1 MKNNKGAIP
10 KYIMIIFISIFVMI
24 FLAAT
29 EFGPIVAALNL
40 FIIIFYVIKINMA
53 LSPQTQ
59 NTFIPAQTQSTPS
72 SFVDNFIKCPK
83 CNVSVKS
90 DSKFCG
96 SCGAPIPEIHY
107 ATINDYN
114 EIFRYNEVYLLKEF
128 ITKEL
133 NKAGVDLNTQMMPLE
148 VLKRKKVFSL
158 IFSFLL
164 FTYISMIFFHFPML
178 TYIIGLI
185 ILVIFNKKTKK
196 YDLIEYL
203 TKEIKSRPSE
213 KISNIVM
220 NTKENLVADN
230 QKTLRI
236 ASTVAAIFIPMLIF
250 MNPHIMYEK
259 TTDGYSV
266 RFYTFGLTNMT
277 TATIPSTHNGENV
290 VSLRGNTF
298 SNMHFLTDVTLP
310 DTIKEIRGQAFKND
324 ASLESVN
331 IPKNLEY
338 LAGGAFYNCSSL
350 KSIELPDTLTF
361 LGGESFK
368 NASSLEAIKLS
379 ENITEIRGNSFEE
392 CTSLKEITIPDKVT
406 RIGGHA
412 FYGAK
417 SLNKVTLTENSQLN
431 EIGSSAFRQCE
442 SLYSITIPRNT
453 SVNERAFKESPTH
466 IYYFGLGTKSQFI
479 YVSSED
485 QATIIETANFGNV
498 YVQVDSVQYTSY
510 DNWKVQLKLT
520 GGLNENVGF
529 DNYYNAALVKTN
541 FNIKILSCN
550 PNGKVG
556 IEITYN

>member
-1 MKNNKGAIP
+1 MKKIKNERIQIALIV
-10 KYIMIIFISIFVMI
+10 IVTIFFTTMLSN
-24 FLAAT
+24 T
-29 EFGPIVAALNL
+29 EFGGLAAIINFAVTIYCIV
-40 FIIIFYVIKINMA
+40 KISMPKVA
-53 LSPQTQ
+53 QTQ
-59 NTFIPAQTQSTPS
+59 NTFAPEQAQSTPS
-72 SFVDNFIKCPK
+72 SFVDNFVKCPK
-83 CNVSVKS
+83 CNVSVKAGA
-90 DSKFCG
+90 KFCG
-96 SCGAPIPEIHY
+96 SCGAPIPETHY

-133 NKAGVDLNTQMMPLE
+133 NKAGVDLNTQMVPLE

-185 ILVIFNKKTKK
+185 ILVIFNKKTKN
-196 YDLIEYL
+196 YDLMEYL

-331 IPKNLEY
+331 IPRNLEY
-338 LAGGAFYNCSSL
+338 LGGGAFYNCSSL

-368 NASSLEAIKLS
+368 GASSLERIRLS
-379 ENITEIRGNSFEE
+379 NNLSEIRGNTFEE
-392 CTSLKEITIPDKVT
+392 CTSLKSIIIPDNVT

-412 FYGAK
+412 FYGDG
-417 SLNKVTLTENSQLN
+417 SLSEVSISENSKLS
-431 EIGSSAFRQCE
+431 EIGSSAFRQCS
-442 SLYSITIPRNT
+442 SLYTITIPRNT
-453 SVNERAFKESPTH
+453 YVNDRAFKESPTQIH
-466 IYYFGLGTKSQFI
+466 YYG
-479 YVSSED
+479 Y
-485 QATIIETANFGNV
+485 
-498 YVQVDSVQYTSY
+498 
-510 DNWKVQLKLT
+510 
-520 GGLNENVGF
+520 NEEFN
-529 DNYYNAALVKTN
+529 DYY
-541 FNIKILSCN
+541 
-550 PNGKVG
+550 
-556 IEITYN
+556 